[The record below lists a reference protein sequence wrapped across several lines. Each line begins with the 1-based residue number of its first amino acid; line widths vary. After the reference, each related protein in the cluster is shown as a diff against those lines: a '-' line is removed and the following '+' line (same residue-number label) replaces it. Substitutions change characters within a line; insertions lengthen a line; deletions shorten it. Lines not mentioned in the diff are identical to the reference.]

1 MSNPAETS
9 APTPAATGRKTALA
23 PILVAWTLALVAAGA
38 AIYQNQAAN
47 ARQYENAMLTAKLEA
62 TQADLGRTT
71 GKLEEAQAQVLALTA
86 EVARFDPEEV
96 ARLEQAVSEAQANAS
111 GLRAEL
117 ETAREALAEREAKI
131 EERATNVLPPPPAIE
146 VLAPP
151 PLYGSADY
159 GDPHVDIE
167 LDQYL
172 TELLTILA
180 DDSKAPD
187 LAAIHPLGV
196 LYDVDYDLVLQ
207 GTVGDSQ
214 RYRVTE
220 RHTLNEHQDIVLD
233 SLIIVDAPAG
243 TNVGTRVQ
251 QALTNARGGG
261 ELDDRGLLSWEV
273 GTKTITL
280 RPTPTSDTARATLQ
294 ISDSYKLPDTMQVY
308 NRQ

>member
-1 MSNPAETS
+1 MSTQPTTS
-9 APTPAATGRKTALA
+9 PMPTQATPRANRAPLIITAL
-23 PILVAWTLALVAAGA
+23 LAIAAAGA
-38 AIYQNQAAN
+38 AIHQNQAAS
-47 ARQYENAMLTAKLEA
+47 ALQYENGALTARLE
-62 TQADLGRTT
+62 TKQADLDRAT
-71 GKLEEAQAQVLALTA
+71 GKLEDTQAQVLSLTA
-86 EVARFDPEEV
+86 EVARFDPEQV
-96 ARLEQAVSEAQANAS
+96 TQLEQAVAEAEADANS
-111 GLRAEL
+111 LRAEL
-117 ETAREALAEREAKI
+117 ETTRHALAEREAKI
-131 EERATNVLPPPPAIE
+131 EELANNVLPPPPAIE

-172 TELLTILA
+172 TELLTTLA

-187 LAAIHPLGV
+187 LATIHPLGV
-196 LYDVDYDLVLQ
+196 LYDLDHDVVFQ

-220 RHTLNEHQDIVLD
+220 WHTLNEHQDIVLD

-243 TNVGTRVQ
+243 TNAGTRVQ

-261 ELDDRGLLSWEV
+261 ELNDQGLLSWEV

-280 RPTPTSDTARATLQ
+280 RPTSDTARATLQ
-294 ISDSYKLPDTMQVY
+294 VSDSYQLPEAMQVY
-308 NRQ
+308 HRR